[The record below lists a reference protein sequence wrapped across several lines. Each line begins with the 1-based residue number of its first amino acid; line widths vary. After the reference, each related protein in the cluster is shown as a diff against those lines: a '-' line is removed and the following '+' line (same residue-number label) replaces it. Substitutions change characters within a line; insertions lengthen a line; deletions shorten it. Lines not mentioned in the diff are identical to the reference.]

1 MVVRWELIFSAAL
14 KFVTPW
20 AIRQIPNKKIDP
32 IYSEAPREK
41 DCLFKCACVQSNQTH
56 DMDLSEDCV
65 P

>member
-1 MVVRWELIFSAAL
+1 MSVRWELMFSAAL
-14 KFVTPW
+14 KFVTPR

-41 DCLFKCACVQSNQTH
+41 VFCVQSSQTH
-56 DMDLSEDCV
+56 GMDLSGDCV